1 MSGQD
6 NEARKVFSWLLGGP
20 KREERKK
27 DTSRRDGIYRALTG
41 GKEPPK
47 PQSAGKRD
55 LPENRYRDREF
66 TGITRVDGVTYDLSI
81 PHHRE
86 LYNAKIKGNQDAIP
100 DNQKGDLRG
109 GGGFTGKGD
118 GSTYDLP
125 PRPSSKLDPEN
136 QQGRES
142 GKLSSAGFAEAN
154 GLLERLGIGS
164 VRYGGFES
172 TQLPVSRGEQGSGNQ
187 GGDGTA
193 QIGPNGSEAPASA
206 AQYTS
211 GYQIPEGATPIS
223 AKQIEGTDKIP
234 QNGAV
239 KATEGV
245 RPESA
250 QQQLGTNA
258 RYSTEFMKDRPDMP
272 AQYNQGLVGLRAAE
286 ASKGLLYASGKYW
299 KANPNAGGEGEKDFI
314 EIDKAE
320 WNTIKRND
328 QSPQQFAD
336 QKVGEVKDAIRYE
349 DAGDKFQV
357 TEDQTPVTKV
367 PANAAEGLQIP
378 TEPMDGVRLTD
389 KVDVRYQDKDAT
401 GRYNNFR

>member
-1 MSGQD
+1 M
-6 NEARKVFSWLLGGP
+6 
-20 KREERKK
+20 
-27 DTSRRDGIYRALTG
+27 TG

-172 TQLPVSRGEQGSGNQ
+172 TQLPVSRGE
-187 GGDGTA
+187 T
-193 QIGPNGSEAPASA
+193 
-206 AQYTS
+206 
-211 GYQIPEGATPIS
+211 
-223 AKQIEGTDKIP
+223 
-234 QNGAV
+234 
-239 KATEGV
+239 
-245 RPESA
+245 
-250 QQQLGTNA
+250 
-258 RYSTEFMKDRPDMP
+258 
-272 AQYNQGLVGLRAAE
+272 
-286 ASKGLLYASGKYW
+286 GKW
-299 KANPNAGGEGEKDFI
+299 QP
-314 EIDKAE
+314 
-320 WNTIKRND
+320 R
-328 QSPQQFAD
+328 Q
-336 QKVGEVKDAIRYE
+336 
-349 DAGDKFQV
+349 
-357 TEDQTPVTKV
+357 
-367 PANAAEGLQIP
+367 
-378 TEPMDGVRLTD
+378 
-389 KVDVRYQDKDAT
+389 
-401 GRYNNFR
+401 